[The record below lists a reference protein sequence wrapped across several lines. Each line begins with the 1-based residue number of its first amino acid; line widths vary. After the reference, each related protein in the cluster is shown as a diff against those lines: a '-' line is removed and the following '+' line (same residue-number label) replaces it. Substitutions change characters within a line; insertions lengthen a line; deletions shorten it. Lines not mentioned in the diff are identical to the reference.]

1 MAKKITGENYS
12 KKKKVKNSKKQLNLQ
27 EAVGDLIRQ
36 AEDDLET
43 VREQWNRY
51 NEGGIKKGFKEARK
65 AVLLV
70 KKGAVEIRKS
80 MSLIEL

>member
-1 MAKKITGENYS
+1 MV
-12 KKKKVKNSKKQLNLQ
+12 KKKATKGKVGNSKKQLNLQ
-27 EAVGDLIRQ
+27 EAVGDLIGRV
-36 AEDDLET
+36 EDDLEI
-43 VREQWNRY
+43 VREQWSRY
-51 NEGGIKKGFKEARK
+51 NEKGVKKGFKEARK

>member
-1 MAKKITGENYS
+1 MAKKTT
-12 KKKKVKNSKKQLNLQ
+12 KKGTKNSKKQLTLQ
-27 EAVGDLIRQ
+27 ETIGELIRQ
-36 AEDDLET
+36 VEDDLET

-70 KKGAVEIRKS
+70 KKGAMEIRKS